1 MNFTVSR
8 SRARLAALLGTASLG
23 AMFASSAAFAQG
35 AMMVAQD
42 EIPETVLI
50 TGSLIA
56 GTVPIGVPVTNL
68 TPRDLAETGQLSLAD
83 ILKSVPA
90 LDIDAQAS
98 PTYGGGTLSFE
109 QNVQIHSLGTGSG
122 VETLLMV
129 NGLRFPPQNCNARH
143 RQPEHHSADCR
154 SSASTCSRQDHR
166 PCTAPMRPPV

>member
-1 MNFTVSR
+1 MTMNFTT
-8 SRARLAALLGTASLG
+8 SRARARKAWQVAALLGTSSLLAVAATG
-23 AMFASSAAFAQG
+23 AAYGQG

-42 EIPETVLI
+42 DIPETVLI

-56 GTVPIGVPVTNL
+56 GTVPVGVPVSNL
-68 TPRDLAETGQLSLAD
+68 TPRDFAETGQLTITD

-122 VETLLMV
+122 VETLMMV
-129 NGLRFPPQNCNARH
+129 NGL
-143 RQPEHHSADCR
+143 
-154 SSASTCSRQDHR
+154 
-166 PCTAPMRPPV
+166 